1 MSTETPDWSQS
12 SLATLAAHIVARHHV
27 YCREQL
33 PRLEAMFAEAAAES
47 GGRYATLPGL
57 HKSFHRLSGALT
69 SHLMKEESVLFPLI
83 ERIEAAQRGHTP
95 PPQSSFGS
103 VGNPIR
109 MMVLEHSEA
118 ESVLAQMRAATDGFR
133 APPEAG
139 ARMRALCDALRE
151 FDADMARHVELEDKF
166 LFPRAIAAEEAAQRG

>member
-1 MSTETPDWSQS
+1 MNDTPDWSHS
-12 SLATLAAHIVARHHV
+12 SLATLAAHIVATHHV

-33 PRLEAMFAEAAAES
+33 PRLEGLFAEAAAES
-47 GGRYATLPGL
+47 GGRYAALPGL
-57 HKSFHRLSGALT
+57 DKSFRRLAGALT
-69 SHLMKEESVLFPLI
+69 AHLMKEESVLFPLI
-83 ERIEAAQRGHTP
+83 ERIEAAQRGRTP

-118 ESVLAQMRAATDGFR
+118 EAVLAQMRAATDGFR
-133 APPEAG
+133 PPADAG
-139 ARMRALCDALRE
+139 PRMQELCRALQA

-166 LFPRAIAAEEAAQRG
+166 LFPRAIAAEEMAQRG